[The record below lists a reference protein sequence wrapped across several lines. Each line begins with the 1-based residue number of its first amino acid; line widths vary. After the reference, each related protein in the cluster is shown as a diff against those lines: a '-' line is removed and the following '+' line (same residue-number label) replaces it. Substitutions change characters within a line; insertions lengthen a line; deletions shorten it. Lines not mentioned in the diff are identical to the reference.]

1 MAVRLTYG
9 HFEPR
14 AVWLDHFIHFLQ
26 DEDMH
31 YKGNNVYA
39 MARTSN
45 LNEELGQVRVP
56 SGPGYATGTLKK
68 VDLGR
73 ACAKLKCQIQP

>member
-1 MAVRLTYG
+1 MSEDRWRYSQPEEILSLILT
-9 HFEPR
+9 
-14 AVWLDHFIHFLQ
+14 VWLGYFVHFLQ

-45 LNEELGQVRVP
+45 LNEELGQVRAP
-56 SGPGYATGTLKK
+56 SEIGYATGTLKK
-68 VDLGR
+68 VNLGR
-73 ACAKLKCQIQP
+73 AYLN